1 MHPTA
6 ACWLVLPYPWPIRGD
21 VCPNNRRRLRGGH
34 LGNGRILHPQPV
46 RCHPAATANGILLQF
61 SRLAMHHD
69 DRRRVRLHLD
79 GGRELRQLRAAAAAG
94 NRRVLRGGWHLLRDD
109 AGRLLRNVVE
119 RRELRPEHLRPTSHR
134 LVLRRRRLLL
144 GDDSGRLLRHVE
156 QWRQLHAEYLRP
168 AHRLV
173 LCR

>member
-1 MHPTA
+1 M
-6 ACWLVLPYPWPIRGD
+6 
-21 VCPNNRRRLRGGH
+21 CPNNRRRLRGGH

-119 RRELRPEHLRPTSHR
+119 RRELRPEHLRPANR
-134 LVLRRRRLLL
+134 FLLRRRWHLL
-144 GDDSGRLLRHVE
+144 GDDAGRLLRYVE
-156 QWRQLHAEYLRP
+156 QWRDMFARP
-168 AHRLV
+168 VRHTATGYRLV
-173 LCR
+173 LLLNDE